1 MFAAT
6 LFSKQ
11 LISMQYHEVAGL
23 ILIGLVVV
31 HIVINI
37 KTASAMCKK
46 FLKDPAAIKTGLV
59 VDILLLLCFAL
70 VGISGVLISHTILTG
85 ISSDNVIYKM
95 LHMFGGG
102 LSVIL
107 LGVHIGLHICRKPLP
122 VVAAVVVT
130 AVVLCGGIYG
140 TVNSSEVRWLSSP
153 LTFSSQSGGGSEH
166 TSPDN
171 DSDKTSGNKAQA
183 NVQDETHQS
192 SERQSGQVQ
201 SGQSANSG
209 GKNRQPLPFP
219 QKVQNIIM
227 FLGMILSC
235 TMITYWIAVPKKKK
249 TDVPSAWARQTKS
262 TNCAKFPKSE

>member
-1 MFAAT
+1 MKVPT
-6 LFSKQ
+6 
-11 LISMQYHEVAGL
+11 VA
-23 ILIGLVVV
+23 
-31 HIVINI
+31 IVGRPNVGKSTIFN
-37 KTASAMCKK
+37 K
-46 FLKDPAAIKTGLV
+46 
-59 VDILLLLCFAL
+59 L
-70 VGISGVLISHTILTG
+70 VGKKIAIIEDTPGVTR
-85 ISSDNVIYKM
+85 D
-95 LHMFGGG
+95 
-102 LSVIL
+102 
-107 LGVHIGLHICRKPLP
+107 R
-122 VVAAVVVT
+122 
-130 AVVLCGGIYG
+130 IYG

-171 DSDKTSGNKAQA
+171 DSDKTSGNKARA

-192 SERQSGQVQ
+192 GEHQ

-249 TDVPSAWARQTKS
+249 TDVPSAWERQTKS